1 MIKLKQSVPY
11 RIIEILP
18 ESMYKIENKFETHI
32 VHISKL
38 NRFLKSL
45 EEYGF
50 PLYTPYT
57 KEEMELYKP
66 QKIN

>member
-1 MIKLKQSVPY
+1 MSKSDPVIKELEKTY
-11 RIIEILP
+11 DTNLLDI
-18 ESMYKIENKFETHI
+18 
-32 VHISKL
+32 
-38 NRFLKSL
+38 KSQEDK

-50 PLYTPYT
+50 LLYTPYT